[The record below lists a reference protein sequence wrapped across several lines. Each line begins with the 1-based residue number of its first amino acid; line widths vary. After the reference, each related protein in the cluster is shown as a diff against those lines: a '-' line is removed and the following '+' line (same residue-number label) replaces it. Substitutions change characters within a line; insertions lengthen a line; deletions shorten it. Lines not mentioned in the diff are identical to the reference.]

1 MLPLEGQVCQLPE
14 TEELICAASLWPEV
28 ALVLQQPTFY
38 SGSERHTDEQGKDF
52 ADDADE
58 LDPPVIGRLG
68 AVTFL
73 VQGDEL

>member
-1 MLPLEGQVCQLPE
+1 MLPLEGEVCQLPE
-14 TEELICAASLWPEV
+14 AEELICAAALRPE
-28 ALVLQQPTFY
+28 ATLVLQQPPFH
-38 SGSERHTDEQGKDF
+38 SGSERHTDNQGNNL

-58 LDPPVIGRLG
+58 LDPPIVGRLG